1 MIANKLK
8 RGDEVRVIAPSRNL
22 TEVRQDV
29 HHHAVDFWAREG
41 FNLTFSQNSREVGKF
56 HSSNISSRV
65 EDIHEAFLNPNVKM
79 IITCLGGFNANQLLR
94 YLDYDLIAKHPKILC
109 GFSDI
114 TALHNAIYAK
124 TGLITYHG
132 PHYGTFTFDREAEYT
147 RKAFFDCVMN
157 ENSIVTTPS
166 EAAVKYHAIQEG
178 TCEGTII
185 GGNLCTLN
193 LLQGTPSVIRGIIT
207 YIWVVVPMKGYSAIA
222 GSVAL
227 FIMMLPLIVRSTEET
242 MKILPASLKEAGL
255 ALGGNNA
262 RVILKVQLPAAFG
275 GIFTGVLLAVS
286 RVIGETAPLMFTALG
301 CSMIRFSID
310 KPISAVPLLIWE
322 FFNDPNLQSLIW
334 GASLFL
340 LLFVL
345 FLNLTAKKIA
355 NKWNS

>member
-1 MIANKLK
+1 MQKKKLSQRLFIDRLMKGVVCVLAALTAVPLIAIIGEVLLKGYNQLSWSFFTEPTPTAYKAMMATAAGEPIPGGIANGIVGTVIML
-8 RGDEVRVIAPSRNL
+8 GMAVVIAVPI
-22 TEVRQDV
+22 
-29 HHHAVDFWAREG
+29 G
-41 FNLTFSQNSREVGKF
+41 
-56 HSSNISSRV
+56 
-65 EDIHEAFLNPNVKM
+65 
-79 IITCLGGFNANQLLR
+79 
-94 YLDYDLIAKHPKILC
+94 ILC
-109 GFSDI
+109 GVYL
-114 TALHNAIYAK
+114 AE
-124 TGLITYHG
+124 HG
-132 PHYGTFTFDREAEYT
+132 KSRFAMTVSYLTD
-147 RKAFFDCVMN
+147 
-157 ENSIVTTPS
+157 
-166 EAAVKYHAIQEG
+166 
-178 TCEGTII
+178 
-185 GGNLCTLN
+185 
-193 LLQGTPSVIRGIIT
+193 LLQGTPSVIIGIIT